1 MKKLLYSLVFVALLG
16 VSKPLEATPIFTIGA
31 NALTAT
37 RYVTPGGDFY
47 DVRGL
52 AVVDVYDPG
61 FIGSLL
67 LVDPLQIG
75 AVATLPFGNSTL
87 FGMNSG
93 ATQITAVLLDL
104 VNVSVSPVTLN
115 LVALGAPLFP
125 NPTTDTV
132 LKSML
137 GLMQFDFL
145 LTSLVDNQDGTFL
158 ATYQF
163 SGASAVQTVPEPASV
178 VMLLAGLVGAGALRR
193 RLIRS

>member
-1 MKKLLYSLVFVALLG
+1 MNKVLCILVFVTMLL
-16 VSKPLEATPIFTIGA
+16 VSTPLEATPVFTIGA

-52 AVVDVYDPG
+52 AAVDVYNPG
-61 FIGSLL
+61 FIGSVL

-87 FGMNSG
+87 YGLNSS
-93 ATQITAVLLDL
+93 ATQINTVLIDL
-104 VNVSVSPVTLN
+104 INVTVDPVSLK
-115 LVALGAPLFP
+115 LIALGVPLFP
-125 NPTTDTV
+125 NPTTDPS
-132 LKSML
+132 LQAML
-137 GLMQFDFL
+137 GQMRFDFA
-145 LTSLVDNQDGTFL
+145 LTSLTDNQDGTFL

-163 SGASAVQTVPEPASV
+163 SEVSATEVPEPASV
-178 VMLLAGLVGAGALRR
+178 AMLLAGLVGAGLLRR